1 MSCFRYTC
9 NVAKEKEKE
18 FEYRE
23 KTAEEKEELEMDE
36 YFSME
41 VLQEGGQ
48 QQVVSDVDLVMLLN
62 SLVKEKEEERLNFF

>member
-1 MSCFRYTC
+1 
-9 NVAKEKEKE
+9 
-18 FEYRE
+18 
-23 KTAEEKEELEMDE
+23 MDE

-41 VLQEGGQ
+41 VLQGGQ